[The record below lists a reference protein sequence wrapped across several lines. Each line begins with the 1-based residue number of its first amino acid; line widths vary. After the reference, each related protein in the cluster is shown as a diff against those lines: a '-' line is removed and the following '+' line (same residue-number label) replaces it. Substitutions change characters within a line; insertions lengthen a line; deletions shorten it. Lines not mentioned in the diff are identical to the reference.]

1 MSAEAKVEQES
12 PDYSRLVVVSNRL
25 PVVLSRDSGGRPH
38 LAPGHGGVVTALAPV
53 LRNRGGTW
61 IGWSGSAEPDVQAL
75 LAGASQ
81 RAGYTL
87 VPVALTAEEVRDFYY
102 GFSNQVLWP
111 MFHDL
116 VGRAHFAP
124 QYWRQYQ
131 VVNRKFAE
139 VIAAGTSPT
148 DYVWVHDYHLMLVA
162 QNLAEMS
169 APRRLGFFLHIPF
182 PPLDVFVKI
191 PWRGELLRSLL
202 RFELIGLQTAR
213 DRGNFLQCL
222 RRLVRSVHISRE
234 GSLSVVVLPDG
245 HRVRV
250 GSFPISI
257 DFEEF
262 AAGAASRDVAEA
274 SWYLHEKHPE
284 RQIILGV
291 DRLDYTKGIPQ
302 RLDAFELALQRH
314 PDLHGRVV
322 LMQVVV
328 PSRDVVPEY
337 ESLKRDIERRVGEI
351 NGRFT
356 RHGWVPIH
364 YIYRSLSRLE
374 LLAHYRTAEIALI
387 TPLKDGMNL
396 VAKEFCAASTEE
408 QSVLILSEFA
418 GAAAQLHRGALL
430 VNPYDVEGM
439 AEAIHRAVEMPAP
452 ERRERMHRLRQEVR
466 RYNIYWWLDRFLDAG
481 FGRRLSSFAVQE
493 APFDQIEF
501 V

>member
-1 MSAEAKVEQES
+1 MSADAKAEHEE

-25 PVVLSRDSGGRPH
+25 PVVLSRDSAGRPH

-61 IGWSGSAEPDVQAL
+61 IGWSGSAQPDVQAL
-75 LAGASQ
+75 LADASQ

-87 VPVALTAEEVRDFYY
+87 VPVPLTAEDERDFYY

-124 QYWRQYQ
+124 RYWRQYQ
-131 VVNRKFAE
+131 IVNRKFAE
-139 VIAAGTSPT
+139 VIATVTKST

-162 QNLAEMS
+162 NQMAEMS
-169 APRRLGFFLHIPF
+169 VRRRLGFFLHIPF

-191 PWRGELLRSLL
+191 PWRADLLRGLL
-202 RFELIGLQTAR
+202 RFELIGFQTAR

-222 RRLVRSVHISRE
+222 RRLVRSVHISRD
-234 GSLSVVVLPDG
+234 GPLSVVVLPDG

-257 DFEEF
+257 DFQEF
-262 AAGAASRDVAEA
+262 SGGAASREVAEA

-302 RLDAFELALQRH
+302 RLDAYELALQRY
-314 PDLHGRVV
+314 PELHERIV

-328 PSRDVVPEY
+328 PSRDKVPEY
-337 ESLKRDIERRVGEI
+337 DALKRDIERRVGEI
-351 NGRFT
+351 NGRYT
-356 RHGWVPIH
+356 RQGWVPIH
-364 YIYRSLSRLE
+364 YIYRSLPRME
-374 LLAHYRTAEIALI
+374 LLAHYRTAEIALV

-396 VAKEFCAASTEE
+396 VAKEFCAASTEG

-418 GAAAQLHRGALL
+418 GAAAQLHRGAIL

-439 AEAIHRAVEMPAP
+439 ADALHQAVLMPPA
-452 ERRERMHRLRQEVR
+452 ERRERMRRLRNEVR
-466 RYNIYWWLDRFLDAG
+466 RYNIYWWLDRFLDAA

-493 APFDQIEF
+493 APFEQIEF

>member
-1 MSAEAKVEQES
+1 MDARAEQEG
-12 PDYSRLVVVSNRL
+12 PGYNRLVVVSNRL
-25 PVVLSRDSGGRPH
+25 PVVLSRDPSGTPH

-53 LRNRGGTW
+53 LRNRGGIW
-61 IGWSGSAEPDVQAL
+61 IGWSGSAEADVQAL

-87 VPVALTAEEVRDFYY
+87 VPVALTAEEERDFYY

-131 VVNRKFAE
+131 TVNRKFAE
-139 VIAAGTSPT
+139 VIAAATNLN

-162 QNLAEMS
+162 HHLTEMAER
-169 APRRLGFFLHIPF
+169 RRLGFFLHVPF

-191 PWRGELLRSLL
+191 PWRGDLLRGLL
-202 RFELIGLQTAR
+202 RFELIGFQTAR
-213 DRGNFLQCL
+213 DRSNFLQCL

-234 GSLSVVVLPDG
+234 GALSVVVLPDG

-257 DFEEF
+257 DFQEF
-262 AAGAASRDVAEA
+262 SGMAASREVAEA

-284 RQIILGV
+284 QQIILGV

-302 RLDAFELALQRH
+302 RLDAYDLALQRH

-322 LMQVVV
+322 LKQIVV
-328 PSRDVVPEY
+328 PSRDIVPEY
-337 ESLKRDIERRVGEI
+337 EALKHEIERRVGEI

-356 RHGWVPIH
+356 RQGWVPIH
-364 YIYRSLSRLE
+364 YVYRSLSRMR
-374 LLAHYRTAEIALI
+374 LLAHYRTAEIALV

-430 VNPYDVEGM
+430 VNPYDVEGV
-439 AEAIHRAVEMPAP
+439 AEAIHQAVIMPAVD
-452 ERRERMHRLRQEVR
+452 RLERMRRMRIEVK
-466 RYNIYWWLDRFLDAG
+466 RYDIYWWLDRFLDAA
-481 FGRRLSSFAVQE
+481 FGRRLSSFAVHE
-493 APFDQIEF
+493 APFEQIEF
-501 V
+501 A